1 MATTRDWGKSIRRM
15 EQLLRLKTFPVAF
28 KLLENRE
35 DLAAIPYMRRLGH
48 KSTLCQL
55 INLVRSFDWTVGA
68 DDTDMVGPMCTSIVG
83 LTGMPEFLRDG
94 TFRSI
99 IWTKTKRDGETYEN
113 AVPRIPPGKYQAVA
127 MAPLAY
133 NPFDPD
139 MILIYANP
147 AQMILLINALQFE
160 DYRVMEF
167 FCVGE
172 SSCSDA
178 IARCHLTGKPSLT
191 IPCFGERRYGHA
203 QDDELVMALPP
214 GMLDK
219 AVSGLETLYKR
230 GIRYPISMS
239 GAELDL
245 AQALPGAYATG
256 PAMIEGIRNSTALML
271 GVTGSIATGKSTVSR
286 MLEEMGSPLIDFD
299 ILARIVVEPGQ
310 PALKDIAAYFGSQ
323 VLQDD
328 GSLDRKKLSEIIF
341 TDMEKRK
348 KLESFIHPRIGE
360 AFLKQVKEHT
370 QKNPDAIIQV
380 AVPLLIET
388 NMNFMFDKLLL
399 VYTPPEEQAK
409 RLMERDGVNREM
421 AAAMVG
427 SQMSVEEKKG
437 YVDFVIDNSGTP
449 EETRKQV
456 EALWTTL
463 QGLQR
468 EKAQRIKERKDP
480 S

>member
-1 MATTRDWGKSIRRM
+1 M

-28 KLLENRE
+28 KLLENRA
-35 DLAAIPYMRRLGH
+35 DLSAIPYMRRVGH

-68 DDTDMVGPMCTSIVG
+68 DDTDMVGPMCTSIIG

-99 IWTKTKRDGETYEN
+99 IWTKTRRDGEKYEN

-139 MILIYANP
+139 LILIYANP

-160 DYRVMEF
+160 DYEVMQF

-178 IARCHLTGKPSLT
+178 IARCHLTGRPSLT
-191 IPCFGERRYGHA
+191 IPCFGERRYGHT

-214 GMLDK
+214 AMLDK
-219 AVSGLETLYKR
+219 AVDGLETLYKR
-230 GIRYPISMS
+230 GIRYPISMA

-245 AQALPGAYATG
+245 GRALPGAYATG
-256 PAMIEGIRNSTALML
+256 PAMIEGIRSSTALLL

-286 MLEEMGSPLIDFD
+286 MLEELGSPLIDFD
-299 ILARIVVEPGQ
+299 VLARIVVEPGQ

-323 VLQDD
+323 VLQED
-328 GSLDRKKLSEIIF
+328 GALDRKKLSEIIF

-348 KLESFIHPRIGE
+348 KLESFVHPRIGE
-360 AFLKQVKEHT
+360 AFMKQVQEHALR
-370 QKNPDAIIQV
+370 NPDAIIQV

-399 VYTPPEEQAK
+399 VYTPPEEQAR
-409 RLMERDGVNREM
+409 RLMERDGVNQEM

-427 SQMSVEEKKG
+427 SQMSVEEKKS
-437 YVDFVIDNSGTP
+437 YVDFVIDNSGAP
-449 EETRKQV
+449 EETRRQV
-456 EALWTTL
+456 EDNWMTL
-463 QGLQR
+463 QELQR
-468 EKAQRIKERKDP
+468 EKAQRIKERKET